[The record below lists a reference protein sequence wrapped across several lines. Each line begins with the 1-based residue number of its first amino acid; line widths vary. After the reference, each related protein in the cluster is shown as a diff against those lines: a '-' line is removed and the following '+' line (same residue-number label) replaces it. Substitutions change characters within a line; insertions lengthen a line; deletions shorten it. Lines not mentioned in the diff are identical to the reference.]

1 MYKVLIVEDEMLV
14 RTGIR
19 VSVEWEKFNMYVIGE
34 AANGQAAWE
43 LYQKE
48 TPDLVLTDIR
58 MPFMDGIELIRRIR
72 STQNPTQIIILSCL
86 DDFALAKEAIHLGVC
101 GYILKLT
108 MTPEE
113 MEEVLLNA
121 QKALDHSSHTSAVAP
136 ASIQDIL
143 EHHLLC
149 HLAYDVPTLSACL
162 STLREYQITLHP
174 HDLVIAMMRIDQY
187 QHLQDIYHDNQ
198 GQLIQFSILNIV
210 SEILGRNDSGLVIH
224 ESGARYLLL
233 FHSPV
238 KTRSMHH
245 ILAVLEEIITVL
257 GNYFNVT
264 PHFYVSEMAQEL
276 SRLRL
281 LYQQCV
287 HMDGQCFFIAPGTI
301 NYYSASW
308 QSALWQSV
316 ISKTRQRLSSLQDQE
331 FCRQFL
337 LNPLQKFLPK
347 SPSSLEILN
356 LFYDAYIAS
365 LHNRRPHSQES
376 YDSVRDFLIKISA
389 CPDYYSML
397 DFFADSVYT
406 LENRSEGQIRCSREI
421 LKALQYIQAHYSD
434 PLTLPQIAH
443 IAGLSPNYFSS
454 LFKKEMGSSFLDY
467 LNRYRIE
474 KSMELLLNTS
484 LKTYEIAW
492 KCGFS
497 DEGYFGKT
505 FKKYTGKTP
514 NEYKK
519 TCTFT
524 Q

>member
-1 MYKVLIVEDEMLV
+1 MYKVLIAEDEMLV

-19 VSVEWEKFNMYVIGE
+19 VSIEWEKFHMYVVGE

-48 TPDLVLTDIR
+48 VPDLVLTDIR

-113 MEEVLLNA
+113 MEEVLSAA
-121 QKALDHSSHTSAVAP
+121 QKALDHSSRTSSIAP
-136 ASIQDIL
+136 ANIQDVL
-143 EHHLLC
+143 EHHLLS
-149 HLAYDVPTLSACL
+149 HLTYDVPTLSACL
-162 STLREYQITLHP
+162 STLREYQIPLYS
-174 HDLVIAMMRIDQY
+174 HDLVISLMRIDQY
-187 QHLQDIYHDNQ
+187 QRLQDIYHDSQ
-198 GQLIQFSILNIV
+198 GQLIQFSILNII
-210 SEILGRNDSGLVIH
+210 SEILSRNDSGLVIH

-233 FHSPV
+233 FHSSSE
-238 KTRSMHH
+238 TRSMHR
-245 ILAVLEEIITVL
+245 ILTVLEEILTVL

-276 SRLRL
+276 TRLRP

-287 HMDGQCFFIAPGTI
+287 CMDKLCFFIAPGTV
-301 NYYSASW
+301 NYYSSSW
-308 QSALWQSV
+308 KNTLWQS
-316 ISKTRQRLSSLQDQE
+316 IHTKTRQRLASLQDQE

-337 LNPLQKFLPK
+337 LDPLQELLPR

-365 LHNRRPHSQES
+365 LHNHRPQNQES
-376 YDSVRDFLIKISA
+376 YDSIRDFLIKISSCA
-389 CPDYYSML
+389 DYYSML
-397 DFFADSVYT
+397 NYFAESVHV
-406 LENRSEGQIRCSREI
+406 LEDHSGGQNRCSREI
-421 LKALQYIQAHYSD
+421 VKALQYIQSYYPDS
-434 PLTLPQIAH
+434 LTLPQIAQ

-454 LFKKEMGSSFLDY
+454 LFKKEMGSSFLEY

-505 FKKYTGKTP
+505 FKKYTGMTP

-519 TCTFT
+519 NCTFT